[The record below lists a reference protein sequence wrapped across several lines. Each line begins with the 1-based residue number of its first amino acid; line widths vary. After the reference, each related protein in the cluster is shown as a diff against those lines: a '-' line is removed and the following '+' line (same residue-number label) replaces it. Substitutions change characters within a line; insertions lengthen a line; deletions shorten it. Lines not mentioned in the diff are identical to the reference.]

1 MRPDRE
7 SGSAAVEFALAHSRL
22 YGSLR
27 SLLSFQAPPAT
38 PELRFERFVRRELA
52 TYSEQEK
59 SEIVSRYREGLEH
72 VVRACHAHHVK
83 VLLAVL
89 PLAMGAHFGFHIALL
104 TVGTLVIKAF
114 VLPRIL
120 NWAIREAAVRREL
133 EAALGPIASVL
144 LGLVAV
150 GVAFGVATR
159 LPHAA
164 GHPVE
169 GLVPVSLASLM
180 MGLVVLTTRRKALSL
195 VIGYLMLENGIYL
208 FGLTLAGDIPV
219 LVELGVL
226 LDVLVGVFIMGLV
239 VFQINRELETLD
251 SRRLTALRD

>member
-1 MRPDRE
+1 MERPAEVVLLLVLMTNFAVLVTGRL
-7 SGSAAVEFALAHSRL
+7 SACIRIMAWQGALLAL
-22 YGSLR
+22 M
-27 SLLSFQAPPAT
+27 P
-38 PELRFERFVRRELA
+38 LA
-52 TYSEQEK
+52 T
-59 SEIVSRYREGLEH
+59 
-72 VVRACHAHHVK
+72 
-83 VLLAVL
+83 
-89 PLAMGAHFGFHIALL
+89 GALSGFHLALL
-104 TVGTLVIKAF
+104 TVGTLVIKAI
-114 VLPRIL
+114 VLPRVL

-133 EAALGPIASVL
+133 EPALGPIASVL
-144 LGLVAV
+144 LGLAAV

-169 GLVPVSLASLM
+169 GVVPVSLASLM

-208 FGLTLAGDIPV
+208 FGLTLAGDIPL

-226 LDVLVGVFIMGLV
+226 LDVFVGVFIMGLV

-251 SRRLTALRD
+251 SRRLTELRD

>member
-1 MRPDRE
+1 MERLTEVVLLLVLMTNFAVLVTDRL
-7 SGSAAVEFALAHSRL
+7 SACIRIMAWQ
-22 YGSLR
+22 G
-27 SLLSFQAPPAT
+27 
-38 PELRFERFVRRELA
+38 
-52 TYSEQEK
+52 
-59 SEIVSRYREGLEH
+59 
-72 VVRACHAHHVK
+72 

-89 PLAMGAHFGFHIALL
+89 PLTSGARFGFHIALL
-104 TVGTLVIKAF
+104 TVGTLVIKAI

-159 LPHAA
+159 LPHAI

-180 MGLVVLTTRRKALSL
+180 MGLAVLTTRRKALSL

-208 FGLTLAGDIPV
+208 FGLTLAGDIPL

-226 LDVLVGVFIMGLV
+226 LDVFVGVFIMGLV